1 MPPGINVPAPVR
13 HRHLLIC
20 NIIQPDRPVTR
31 GRNQRR
37 DRALPR
43 GRRPQTGRHRRTSPP
58 SDRRPQQPE
67 RRARL
72 AHRWICP
79 GPRRPGVRHRRHP
92 RPGHPVRRPW
102 TSTGRAPPHPFR
114 PRRPRRPDHRRW
126 ISGRRPRSRIN
137 HREVRRRW
145 ISVPRR
151 RRRAGRHRPVR
162 HPWILGRRRRPGP
175 RPGAPRR
182 WICRP
187 PRGRRLPVRRPSPRR
202 GSTRRPLSPRR
213 GKPRPP
219 SPRQRPAGFSARR
232 GLAGRQRSG
241 RNPGQR
247 TVCPLS

>member
-1 MPPGINVPAPVR
+1 
-13 HRHLLIC
+13 
-20 NIIQPDRPVTR
+20 
-31 GRNQRR
+31 
-37 DRALPR
+37 
-43 GRRPQTGRHRRTSPP
+43 
-58 SDRRPQQPE
+58 
-67 RRARL
+67 
-72 AHRWICP
+72 
-79 GPRRPGVRHRRHP
+79 
-92 RPGHPVRRPW
+92 
-102 TSTGRAPPHPFR
+102 
-114 PRRPRRPDHRRW
+114 
-126 ISGRRPRSRIN
+126 
-137 HREVRRRW
+137 
-145 ISVPRR
+145 
-151 RRRAGRHRPVR
+151 
-162 HPWILGRRRRPGP
+162 LGRRRRPGP